1 MKHFTTLLLMAILAF
16 SATTINKKIQAN
28 SEDGLIVKKA
38 IKYNITQLELWK
50 YQIVG
55 KDNKQKVQDK
65 INEEQKML
73 QKSYFIINAKIKDIL
88 QDYSL
93 LLSKNKDN
101 PKIQK
106 EIDAIRL
113 ILEDNKR

>member
-1 MKHFTTLLLMAILAF
+1 
-16 SATTINKKIQAN
+16 
-28 SEDGLIVKKA
+28 
-38 IKYNITQLELWK
+38 
-50 YQIVG
+50 
-55 KDNKQKVQDK
+55 
-65 INEEQKML
+65 ML

-106 EIDAIRL
+106 EMNVIRL
-113 ILEDNKR
+113 ILEDKER